1 MPINLENK
9 MAKSIH
15 NLGSLKEKIL
25 SKKTTITDPN
35 MAEKFKLADKTLGI
49 SENKNQQPSSTLRVV
64 KKTFSI
70 PSNELQLI
78 DEVKGKALNKK
89 IVLSESETI
98 RLGILI
104 AKESSE
110 ELLVKFAKQLEV
122 LPKGRPKSK

>member
-1 MPINLENK
+1 

-25 SKKTTITDPN
+25 PKKTAITDLN

-49 SENKNQQPSSTLRVV
+49 SENKNQQTSSTLRVA

-78 DEVKGKALNKK
+78 DEIKGKALNKK
-89 IVLSESETI
+89 IVLSESEAI

-122 LPKGRPKSK
+122 LPKGRPKNK